1 MVKLAYTGD
10 FPRFSVVG
18 DPKFWY
24 DLLSGRLPMEQL
36 LDGLALERYRDGYRS
51 YLQLVYSPSGYLK
64 PQSIPLLSVG
74 LPQEQS
80 SVQVS
85 GW

>member
-1 MVKLAYTGD
+1 
-10 FPRFSVVG
+10 
-18 DPKFWY
+18 
-24 DLLSGRLPMEQL
+24 MEQL

-51 YLQLVYSPSGYLK
+51 YLRLVYSPPGDLR
-64 PQSIPLLSVG
+64 PQSVSLLSVG

>member
-1 MVKLAYTGD
+1 
-10 FPRFSVVG
+10 
-18 DPKFWY
+18 
-24 DLLSGRLPMEQL
+24 MEQL